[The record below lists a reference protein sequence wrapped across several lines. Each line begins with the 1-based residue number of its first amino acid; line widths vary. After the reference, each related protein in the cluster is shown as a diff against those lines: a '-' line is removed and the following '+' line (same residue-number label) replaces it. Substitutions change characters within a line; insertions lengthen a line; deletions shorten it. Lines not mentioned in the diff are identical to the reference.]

1 MWFHAMGSRMDLS
14 PAQPKIELPDGPGR
28 ARQCRFCDPESSA
41 ECLYVPYKRV
51 LSERLSGNINAV
63 HADKRGIVP
72 VVMTHQEVAAVLSR
86 SCSQIVVKVK
96 LDGRP
101 ELIAIHN
108 ESYDG
113 IVHEHGFRETNCLAS
128 SALDAGP

>member
-72 VVMTHQEVAAVLSR
+72 VVMTHQEVAAVLSLMNGTIQLVAKLLGVQEMR
-86 SCSQIVVKVK
+86 GTGLQKSQASHGAGRVEYGFFMMSC
-96 LDGRP
+96 
-101 ELIAIHN
+101 H
-108 ESYDG
+108 
-113 IVHEHGFRETNCLAS
+113 
-128 SALDAGP
+128 